1 MTNEAVAQIIPFPAR
16 RPPASEATVPPPAPE
31 GQARLALALASLN
44 AALADQRA
52 AMAAWQGALADLKQ
66 TTQSLSGGLQRYH
79 NSLGDLGTKVASL
92 REEAVKL
99 ESWADQVLDE
109 QD

>member
-1 MTNEAVAQIIPFPAR
+1 
-16 RPPASEATVPPPAPE
+16 
-31 GQARLALALASLN
+31 
-44 AALADQRA
+44 
-52 AMAAWQGALADLKQ
+52 LADLKQ